1 MSAALTTRLPA
12 GHILPL
18 AVLVVMLSACAT
30 APPPATD
37 PMPESPAG
45 AKPMT
50 VRGQLT
56 TEGVECPALRADDG
70 TLYTLVGDLGGFKPG
85 DRVVVEGTPVEISFC
100 MQGTTLQVTRIAR
113 PS

>member
-1 MSAALTTRLPA
+1 MSAALTAELRA
-12 GHILPL
+12 GRVLPL
-18 AVLVVMLSACAT
+18 ALLVLILSACAT
-30 APPPATD
+30 APPPAPD

-56 TEGVECPALRADDG
+56 TEGVECPALRGEDG
-70 TLYTLVGDLGGFKPG
+70 ALYTLLGDLGGFKPG

-113 PS
+113 QS